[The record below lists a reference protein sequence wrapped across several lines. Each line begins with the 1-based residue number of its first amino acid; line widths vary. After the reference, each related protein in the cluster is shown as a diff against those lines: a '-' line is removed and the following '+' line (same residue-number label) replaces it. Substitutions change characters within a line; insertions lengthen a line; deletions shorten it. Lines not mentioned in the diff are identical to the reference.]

1 MFLMFQLQKGFGYK
15 GSKFHRVIKQFM
27 MQGGDF
33 TNVDGAGGKSI
44 YGERFPDEKFKLS
57 HYDAGLLLMANAG
70 PDTNGSQ
77 FCITFVKTPWLDGS
91 HVVFGK
97 VLEGMD
103 IINKVEKVNTDSRN
117 KAKKDIIED
126 SGALELDAPFD
137 IPKE

>member
-1 MFLMFQLQKGFGYK
+1 
-15 GSKFHRVIKQFM
+15 M

-44 YGERFPDEKFKLS
+44 YGERFPDEKFKLR

-77 FCITFVKTPWLDGS
+77 FCITFVKTPWLDGR

-117 KAKKDIIED
+117 KVKKDIIED

>member
-1 MFLMFQLQKGFGYK
+1 
-15 GSKFHRVIKQFM
+15 

-33 TNVDGAGGKSI
+33 TNVDGTGGKSI

-57 HYDAGLLLMANAG
+57 HYNAGWLLMANAG

-77 FCITFVKTPWLDGS
+77 FFITFVKTPWLDGR

-103 IINKVEKVNTDSRN
+103 IVNKVEKVNTDSCD
-117 KAKKDIIED
+117 KPKKDVIIED
-126 SGALELDAPFD
+126 SGTLELDTPSD

>member
-1 MFLMFQLQKGFGYK
+1 M
-15 GSKFHRVIKQFM
+15 
-27 MQGGDF
+27 
-33 TNVDGAGGKSI
+33 
-44 YGERFPDEKFKLS
+44 
-57 HYDAGLLLMANAG
+57 
-70 PDTNGSQ
+70 
-77 FCITFVKTPWLDGS
+77 
-91 HVVFGK
+91 VFGK